1 MNNLLPECVL
11 EFIRDSCP
19 PGLLSKP
26 HLPVPVSEPVH
37 VLSYLENSPNIICSF
52 VYYHSAPSL
61 HVCSTQDTLLSF
73 LCSLPPQIT
82 FFTYLL
88 PVACKLYQNKVYVA
102 FIPAASLAEFLFFI
116 FTSFS
121 SSFHNIYIFNYIV
134 LLLSK

>member
-1 MNNLLPECVL
+1 MNDLLPACVL
-11 EFIRDSCP
+11 EFIRDLRP

-26 HLPVPVSEPVH
+26 HLPVAVSEPVH

-61 HVCSTQDTLLSF
+61 WVCSTQDTLLSF
-73 LCSLPPQIT
+73 LCNLPPKIT

-88 PVACKLYQNKVYVA
+88 SVACKLYQNKVYVT
-102 FIPAASLAEFLFFI
+102 FIPAASLAEFLFLFLLL
-116 FTSFS
+116 FPHLSK
-121 SSFHNIYIFNYIV
+121 IYFFNYIV